1 MMGEAIGGKIGYYVA
16 SGQKLTVFKKIDKND
31 HTDQ

>member
-1 MMGEAIGGKIGYYVA
+1 VA

-31 HTDQ
+31 HTDQWKYQ